1 MTRAML
7 HRLRQQDGVGL
18 IEVIVSAAVL
28 ALAAMAVLTG
38 LEGAQASSGREKAR
52 SVAAS
57 LAEQDQESLRSL
69 QFDTLDGYSTTAPP
83 ARTVTLDGI
92 TYTIK
97 SSTTWLTDSPTGANQ
112 CTSSSSDANYLQLTS
127 IVTTTTL
134 GTQIPAV
141 RVDSLEAPSVRYS
154 ATHGALGVKV
164 VDHAGA
170 GVPNIAVNIAGAES
184 DSVTTDATGCAFFPN
199 ILTGTYT
206 ASLNTTGY
214 VDQWGNQTPQ
224 LTDLDVAAGSVTV
237 GSVAYDRAASVTASF
252 ETYPPNAT
260 SATTAMSSGAPT
272 LTAANG
278 TVVGLLRTYPPSPGS
293 TGLASITADKLF
305 PFTQAYAFFTG
316 SCGYDNPST
325 NLSTYWSSGY
335 PGQLVAQ
342 PGQSLAV
349 TVRQPPLLV
358 NILKDA
364 KGQTVTA
371 GEEKVVAYP
380 QAQNGDTCVDQK
392 ITDLTTVSWPKA
404 QGAPYPGDGRVPSSY
419 GTPNDNGWVGRSL
432 KTVGGKQVPESGV
445 PFGKYQLCFQ
455 DTSKGSTYHWTYA
468 GPYDNTLAYPG
479 TTGATSNLK
488 APLELTPGTWTSG
501 ACP

>member
-1 MTRAML
+1 ML

-57 LAEQDQESLRSL
+57 LAEQDQENLRSL
-69 QFDTLDGYSTTAPP
+69 QFDTLDSYSTTPP
-83 ARTVTLDGI
+83 AARQVQLDGI

-97 SSTTWLTDSPTGANQ
+97 STTTWQTDSPSGTNQ

-127 IVTTTTL
+127 VVTTNL
-134 GTQIPAV
+134 VGTRIAPV

-164 VDHAGA
+164 VDHTGA
-170 GVPNIAVNIAGAES
+170 GVPNIAVNISGPES
-184 DSVTTDATGCAFFPN
+184 GSVTTDSTGCAMFPN
-199 ILTGTYT
+199 ILTGAYT
-206 ASLNTTGY
+206 ANLNTPGY
-214 VDQWGNQTPQ
+214 VDQWGNSAPQ

-237 GSVAYDRAASVTASF
+237 SSIAYDRAASVTASF
-252 ETYPPNAT
+252 QTYPPNAT
-260 SATTAMSSGAPT
+260 SATTTMTSAAPT

-278 TVVGLLRTYPPSPGS
+278 TVVGLLRTYPPSAGS
-293 TGLASITADKLF
+293 IGLASVTADKLF
-305 PFTQAYAFFTG
+305 PFTTAYAFFSG

-325 NLSTYWSSGY
+325 NIPAYWTSGY

-342 PGQSLAV
+342 PAQSLAV
-349 TVRQPPLLV
+349 IVRQPPLLV

-392 ITDLTTVSWPKA
+392 ITDLTTVAWPKT
-404 QGAPYPGDGRVPSSY
+404 QGAPYPGDGQVPSSY
-419 GTPNDNGWVGRSL
+419 GTPNDNGWIGRSL
-432 KTVGGKQVPESGV
+432 QTVGGKQVPESGV

-455 DTSKGSTYHWTYA
+455 DNSKGSTYHWTYA
-468 GPYDNTLAYPG
+468 GPYNNTLAYPG
-479 TTGATSNLK
+479 TTGATSNVK